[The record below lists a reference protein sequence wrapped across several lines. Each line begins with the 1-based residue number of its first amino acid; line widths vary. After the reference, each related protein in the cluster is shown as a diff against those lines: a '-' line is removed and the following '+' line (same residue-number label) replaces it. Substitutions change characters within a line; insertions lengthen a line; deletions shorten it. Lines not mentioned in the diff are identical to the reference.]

1 MFVENAK
8 RNSYLKIS
16 DEEILKA
23 IDEAVLDYNVDGYT
37 QHCEPVLCQN
47 CNKDSWVEHDV
58 FDYIAM
64 KLRELYQN
72 KCTNKNNLL

>member
-1 MFVENAK
+1 MFVENAE
-8 RNSYLKIS
+8 RNSYLQIS

-37 QHCEPVLCQN
+37 QHCEHVLCPN
-47 CNKDSWVEHDV
+47 CNKEACVEHDV

-64 KLRELYQN
+64 KLKN
-72 KCTNKNNLL
+72 KCTNKI

>member
-16 DEEILKA
+16 DDEILKA

-37 QHCEPVLCQN
+37 QHCRPVKCIYCDEYALE
-47 CNKDSWVEHDV
+47 EHDV

-64 KLRELYQN
+64 ELRELYQN
-72 KCTNKNNLL
+72 KCTNKI

>member
-1 MFVENAK
+1 MFVENAE

-37 QHCEPVLCQN
+37 QHCERIQCTD
-47 CNKDSWVEHDV
+47 CNKESWVEHDV

-64 KLRELYQN
+64 RLRN
-72 KCTNKNNLL
+72 KSVQIKFNLL